1 MDNSTEGF
9 DVFQITKK
17 IQENTRTIEDE
28 IKKVAELLRKY
39 QENSIQKSISKQTL
53 NKDYLTN
60 RHSMHKNSTPMPV
73 IGEHSNSMA
82 RHAHSL
88 EPIAAD

>member
-17 IQENTRTIEDE
+17 IQEQTRTIEDE

-88 EPIAAD
+88 EPIGAD